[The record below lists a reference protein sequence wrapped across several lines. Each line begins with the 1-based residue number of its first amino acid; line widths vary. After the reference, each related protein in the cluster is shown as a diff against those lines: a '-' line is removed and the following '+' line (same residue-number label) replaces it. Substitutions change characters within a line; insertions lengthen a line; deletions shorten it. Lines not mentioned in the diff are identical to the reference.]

1 MANKRLSDATRQ
13 ASVAKAANLM
23 DSLMPTM
30 GAITP
35 AAAEPA
41 PVEEKPAAVAADSQP
56 EVAPIVAPAQ
66 PSPKPDRPRKSGGI
80 SLEELVIPNPNESE
94 AFNKMVRV
102 TDEHHELLRTLAFKY
117 RKPMNV
123 FVYNLIE
130 LLDQAYQKD
139 QQKDA

>member
-1 MANKRLSDATRQ
+1 MSTKRLSHATRE
-13 ASVAKAANLM
+13 ASAAKAANFM

-30 GAITP
+30 GGNTTP
-35 AAAEPA
+35 AEPA
-41 PVEEKPAAVAADSQP
+41 SVEEKPAAVAAQPQP
-56 EVAPIVAPAQ
+56 EVTPAVMPTQ
-66 PSPKPDRPRKSGGI
+66 SSPKVDRPRKSGGI

-130 LLDQAYQKD
+130 LLNQAYQKD

>member
-13 ASVAKAANLM
+13 ASADKAANFM

-30 GAITP
+30 GGSAVP
-35 AAAEPA
+35 AKPA
-41 PVEEKPAAVAADSQP
+41 SVEEKPAAAVAEPKP
-56 EVAPIVAPAQ
+56 EASPAVVPAQ
-66 PSPKPDRPRKSGGI
+66 ASPKPERLRKSGGV
-80 SLEELVIPNPNESE
+80 SLEELVIPNPSESE

-130 LLDQAYQKD
+130 LLNQAYQKD

>member
-1 MANKRLSDATRQ
+1 
-13 ASVAKAANLM
+13 M

-30 GAITP
+30 GATTP

-41 PVEEKPAAVAADSQP
+41 PVEEKPAAVTADPQP
-56 EVAPIVAPAQ
+56 EVAPTVAPAQ
-66 PSPKPDRPRKSGGI
+66 PSPKADRPRKSGGL
-80 SLEELVIPNPNESE
+80 SLEELVIPNPSESE

-130 LLDQAYQKD
+130 LLNQAYQKD

>member
-1 MANKRLSDATRQ
+1 
-13 ASVAKAANLM
+13 
-23 DSLMPTM
+23 MPTM
-30 GAITP
+30 GATTP
-35 AAAEPA
+35 ATVEPVPSEA
-41 PVEEKPAAVAADSQP
+41 KPAAVAAEPQP
-56 EVAPIVAPAQ
+56 EATPAVVPVQ
-66 PSPKPDRPRKSGGI
+66 PSPKAERPRKSGGV

-130 LLDQAYQKD
+130 LLNQAYLKD